1 MDSHNFYLVNL
12 QNKNILN
19 DKDIYKYLLDI
30 DRNNKNDG
38 FKGINII
45 DKVIIEDGFL
55 QILYNFLI
63 FIPNDT
69 PEQIQTKSSFGL
81 NYYGITILKNSKII
95 YTIFNN
101 LYNIFKQSEDY
112 MYICINESIKLIN
125 KETYFKIINNNF
137 DLQNNYKK
145 IYKKDILYIL
155 NKIKDF
161 SLKFRRRK
169 FFYNTFR
176 YIV

>member
-30 DRNNKNDG
+30 DRNKTDNK
-38 FKGINII
+38 FKGINVI
-45 DKVIIEDGFL
+45 DKVIIEDDFL

-69 PEQIQTKSSFGL
+69 PEQIQIKSSFGL

-101 LYNIFKQSEDY
+101 LYNIFKQSQDY
-112 MYICINESIKLIN
+112 MYICINGNIKLLD

-137 DLQNNYKK
+137 NLQNNYKK
-145 IYKKDILYIL
+145 IYKKDILYTL
-155 NKIKDF
+155 NKIKYF
-161 SLKFRRRK
+161 SLKLEEEN
-169 FFYNTFR
+169 FF
-176 YIV
+176 IIHLGI

>member
-30 DRNNKNDG
+30 DRNEVNNG

-45 DKVIIEDGFL
+45 DKVNIEDNFL
-55 QILYNFLI
+55 QLLDNFLI

-69 PEQIQTKSSFGL
+69 PEQIQIKSSFGL
-81 NYYGITILKNSKII
+81 NYCGITILKDSKVI

-101 LYNIFKQSEDY
+101 LYDIFKHSQDY
-112 MYICINESIKLIN
+112 IYICINGNIRLID

-161 SLKFRRRK
+161 SLKLEK
-169 FFYNTFR
+169 DNFF
-176 YIV
+176 IIHLGI

>member
-30 DRNNKNDG
+30 DRNKTDNK
-38 FKGINII
+38 FKGINVI
-45 DKVIIEDGFL
+45 DKVIIEDDFL

-69 PEQIQTKSSFGL
+69 PEQIQTKSIFGL

-161 SLKFRRRK
+161 SLKLEEEK
-169 FFYNTFR
+169 FF
-176 YIV
+176 IIHLGI